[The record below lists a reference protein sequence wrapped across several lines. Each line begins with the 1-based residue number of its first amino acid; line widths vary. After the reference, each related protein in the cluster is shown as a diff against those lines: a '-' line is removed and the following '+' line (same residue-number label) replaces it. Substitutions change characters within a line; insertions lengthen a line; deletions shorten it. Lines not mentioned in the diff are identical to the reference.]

1 MIYYILKKC
10 PYSEFFWSVFS
21 HFWSIFSCIPSEYE
35 DLQNKLVQMRENRD
49 QKNSDTNTNT
59 FHTVI
64 FSQNFHCNNKM
75 KCSYYKIK
83 YLHTKCSNFDTCNL
97 GITNILNLAIIVE
110 HLRLFWTFWL
120 LIIVMILVLEKNIED
135 AMLPITK
142 NWSFLW
148 SEVLPLLC
156 NISCW

>member
-64 FSQNFHCNNKM
+64 FSQNFYCNNKM

-83 YLHTKCSNFDTCNL
+83 YLHTKCSNFDTWNL
-97 GITNILNLAIIVE
+97 RISNILNL
-110 HLRLFWTFWL
+110 
-120 LIIVMILVLEKNIED
+120 LIIDYCHDISLRKKYWRCDVTYNQELI
-135 AMLPITK
+135 
-142 NWSFLW
+142 
-148 SEVLPLLC
+148 LPLIRSVTTLM
-156 NISCW
+156 